1 MSATMAQDDHKLMS
15 TPVSVSDGLKRADSR
30 TWFVLM
36 LAGAAAVAIVVAVNL
51 FVEKPKVRWPTSPTQ
66 APPPAAAPASDD
78 EPRTYDVAPP
88 SAVPSK
94 D

>member
-1 MSATMAQDDHKLMS
+1 MAQDEHKLMS
-15 TPVSVSDGLKRADSR
+15 TPVSVSDGLKRSDSR

-36 LAGAAAVAIVVAVNL
+36 MAAAVAVAIVAAINL

-66 APPPAAAPASDD
+66 APPPAAAPASD

-88 SAVPSK
+88 SAAPSK

>member
-1 MSATMAQDDHKLMS
+1 MAQDEHKLMS
-15 TPVSVSDGLKRADSR
+15 TPVSVSDGLKRSDSR

-36 LAGAAAVAIVVAVNL
+36 VAAAVAVAIVAAVNL
-51 FVEKPKVRWPTSPTQ
+51 FVEKPKISWPSSPTQ
-66 APPPAAAPASDD
+66 ATPPAAAPASD

-88 SAVPSK
+88 APSK

>member
-1 MSATMAQDDHKLMS
+1 MAQDDHKLIS
-15 TPVSVSDGLKRADSR
+15 TPVSVSDGFKRADSR

-36 LAGAAAVAIVVAVNL
+36 VAAAAAVAIVVAINF
-51 FVEKPKVRWPTSPTQ
+51 FVDKPKVRWPTSPTQ
-66 APPPAAAPASDD
+66 APPPAAAPASD